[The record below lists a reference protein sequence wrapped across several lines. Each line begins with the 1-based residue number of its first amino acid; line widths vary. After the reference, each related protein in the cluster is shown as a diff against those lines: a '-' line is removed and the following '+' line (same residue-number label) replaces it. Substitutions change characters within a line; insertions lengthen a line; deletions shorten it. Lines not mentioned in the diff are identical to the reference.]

1 MTQMDPSAVWAAV
14 VGGMN
19 MDVGGRPDA
28 ALIANDSN
36 PGRVRLSPGG
46 VGRNIAHNLALLG
59 VDARMLT
66 VLGEDLYA
74 QRLAASCAEAGIDLT
89 QSLRL
94 PGESTS
100 TYLYI
105 LDERGD
111 MALALSDMAIY
122 RRLTPEALAPR
133 LPWLNSASVIVL
145 DANIPSESIV
155 WLCEHAQ
162 VPVFADPVSV
172 TKADRLADVLPRL
185 HTLKPNRLEAE
196 RLTGVAITDEKS
208 ARRAADA
215 LLKAGLQRVFLS
227 LGSEGVLAAD
237 HRGQVFLPALDAK
250 VVNATGGGD
259 AFMAGLVWA
268 YLRGESLAGSARAG
282 LAAAALALE
291 SAETVNPNMSR
302 RALCR
307 RLEAF
312 NIQ

>member
-145 DANIPSESIV
+145 DANIPAESIL
-155 WLCEHAQ
+155 WLCEHAR
-162 VPVFADPVSV
+162 VPIFADPVSV

>member
-59 VDARMLT
+59 VDTRMLT

-89 QSLRL
+89 QSLHL

-155 WLCEHAQ
+155 WLCEHAR

-268 YLRGESLAGSARAG
+268 YLRGESLAGSAWAG

>member
-28 ALIANDSN
+28 ALISNDSN

-59 VDARMLT
+59 VDTRMLT

-89 QSLRL
+89 QSLHL

-145 DANIPSESIV
+145 DANIPAESIL
-155 WLCEHAQ
+155 WLCEHAR
-162 VPVFADPVSV
+162 VPIFADPVSV

-215 LLKAGLQRVFLS
+215 LLGTGLQRVFLS

-268 YLRGESLAGSARAG
+268 YLRGESLVGSARAG

>member
-155 WLCEHAQ
+155 WLCEHAR
-162 VPVFADPVSV
+162 VPIFADPVSV

>member
-59 VDARMLT
+59 VDTRMLT

-145 DANIPSESIV
+145 DANIPAESIL
-155 WLCEHAQ
+155 WLCEHAR
-162 VPVFADPVSV
+162 VPIFADPVSV

-196 RLTGVAITDEKS
+196 RLSGVAITDEAG